1 MFLKNAFKL
10 FVNNINLSLKTMM
23 YRLVVTMLS
32 FFAIVAVC
40 KGPLDVIVKSQ
51 SFSAFL
57 KALQDTVHAFI
68 TGNFTETANIKE
80 CFTALVEF
88 IGAHMSEIRLAL
100 VLVAVILFIRSYLL
114 GICNY
119 VVSYVLNGHMSSIS
133 RLPFLRGIIGTIAR
147 SSVFELA
154 YTLAK
159 TIVLAIAVAAAVLF
173 IVYTTSFLFIF
184 SFMIGIWIVVLA
196 VSLFLSFTVTVRPSV
211 VNGKKINESFNFKLD
226 GKTSLSIFASYV
238 FAIIIAVA
246 LNVGMLYST
255 LGSGLFVSLP
265 ATYVFF
271 MAFQLAVFYSADGR
285 KYFIDYDTIVTPK
298 KLRNEDDKLLNEVEM

>member
-1 MFLKNAFKL
+1 M
-10 FVNNINLSLKTMM
+10 
-23 YRLVVTMLS
+23 
-32 FFAIVAVC
+32 
-40 KGPLDVIVKSQ
+40 
-51 SFSAFL
+51 
-57 KALQDTVHAFI
+57 
-68 TGNFTETANIKE
+68 
-80 CFTALVEF
+80 
-88 IGAHMSEIRLAL
+88 
-100 VLVAVILFIRSYLL
+100 
-114 GICNY
+114 
-119 VVSYVLNGHMSSIS
+119 
-133 RLPFLRGIIGTIAR
+133 PFLRGIIGTIAR
-147 SSVFELA
+147 SSVFELS

>member
-1 MFLKNAFKL
+1 MFLKNAFRL
-10 FVNNINLSLKTMM
+10 FVNNINLSLKTVL
-23 YRLVVTMLS
+23 YRLVVTVLS
-32 FFAIVAVC
+32 FVAIAAVC
-40 KGPLDVIVKSQ
+40 KGPLDVIVKSE
-51 SFSAFL
+51 AFKTFIENINATL
-57 KALQDTVHAFI
+57 HAFI
-68 TGNFTETANIKE
+68 SGKFTETANIKDS
-80 CFTALVEF
+80 FTALVEF
-88 IGAHMSEIRLAL
+88 ISAHMSEIRLAL
-100 VLVAVILFIRSYLL
+100 VLVSVILFIRSYLL

-119 VVSYVLNGHMSSIS
+119 VVCYVLNGYMSTIS

-159 TIVLAIAVAAAVLF
+159 AIFIAIAVAAAILF

-184 SFMIGIWIVVLA
+184 SFIIGIWIVVLA

-226 GKTSLSIFASYV
+226 GKTSVSIFASYV
-238 FAIIIAVA
+238 FAIIISVA

-255 LGSGLFVSLP
+255 LGAGLFVSLP

-285 KYFIDYDTIVTPK
+285 KYFIDYDTIITPK